1 MGVHFVSPNPPVS
14 GRTGGQTPV
23 NILDDLMPMGGES
36 TAIRQGLKWD
46 YAQLG
51 EAGAGVREH
60 AVRIKLAE
68 RRASE
73 AIIEAGQHLLAV
85 KDVLSHG
92 QWGDWLET
100 EFAMSDRTARRMM
113 EVATKFV
120 AKTDTVSVL
129 NPSVLYMIAGDSV
142 PEAARNEVIQRA
154 QGGEKVTKATAKAVI
169 EASKPKAESPV
180 MNTAAP
186 SFAAP
191 PSPDAICNSIDTLYW
206 EAAPSE
212 RNASRVDHLMAPGN
226 FDYYVRG
233 VQKRLGFPVNGHAV
247 TNAIMELVA
256 RLKQEAAE
264 EAPNT
269 QSPIAQSPIANLQ
282 SSVSSDAPT
291 HGQLAA
297 KHAIWKY
304 LVTQC
309 GTGNFK
315 AMVEFGEALHY
326 REASHPNWF
335 QMYPQGADIDD
346 VFWALETCIDQAAA
360 LVPEYAQQAAEPVR
374 YAPVVNLQAAVLK
387 WVRAHY
393 AEWEEAVASLEGM
406 LADPQHNEDVQWM
419 RPTLPGPYRQE
430 DLLAAIEKALA
441 HLRLLDEEEPEGR
454 NAEAETLTGADLGV
468 MQTAPGGVLNV
479 PMPNWEAGRQADPA
493 PAHELDCYD
502 DALAAPAARRMNRLH
517 TLKVRFEQTIDL
529 FPEFGELTGRHS
541 ETLAAKRALQQLIEL
556 LDDEM
561 DALTAKEV
569 GRRG

>member
-1 MGVHFVSPNPPVS
+1 
-14 GRTGGQTPV
+14 
-23 NILDDLMPMGGES
+23 MPMGSEFN
-36 TAIRQGLKWD
+36 TIRQTLKWD

-51 EAGAGVREH
+51 EAAAGVREH
-60 AVRIKLAE
+60 AVQIKVSE

-100 EFAMSDRTARRMM
+100 EFAMSDRTARNMM
-113 EVATKFV
+113 AVATKFI
-120 AKTDTVSVL
+120 AKTETVSVL
-129 NPSVLYMIAGDSV
+129 NPSVLYMLAGDSV
-142 PEAARNEVIQRA
+142 PEEARNEVIQRA

-169 EASKPKAESPV
+169 EASKPPQKPAPQHTVNGWFARKPKPARLFVDDLKGLIAKWMGMHWQTAWPDNPSHTNGQFWQEVTTWLHANVTETWTEADLKEAIKQMRSGV
-180 MNTAAP
+180 YGRMNTA
-186 SFAAP
+186 
-191 PSPDAICNSIDTLYW
+191 
-206 EAAPSE
+206 
-212 RNASRVDHLMAPGN
+212 PG
-226 FDYYVRG
+226 
-233 VQKRLGFPVNGHAV
+233 
-247 TNAIMELVA
+247 
-256 RLKQEAAE
+256 E
-264 EAPNT
+264 EA
-269 QSPIAQSPIANLQ
+269 PIAQSPISQ
-282 SSVSSDAPT
+282 SPVSSDAPT
-291 HGQLAA
+291 QGQLVA

-335 QMYPQGADIDD
+335 QMYPKGADIDD
-346 VFWALETCIDQAAA
+346 VFWALEACIDQAAA

-374 YAPVVNLQAAVLK
+374 YAPVVNLQAAVLT

-393 AEWEEAVASLEGM
+393 AEWEGAVASLEGM
-406 LADPQHNEDVQWM
+406 LADPMGDEDVQRM
-419 RPTLPGPYRQE
+419 APTLPAPYRQE

-441 HLRLLDEEEPEGR
+441 HLRLLDEEEPEGQS
-454 NAEAETLTGADLGV
+454 AEDETLTGADLAV

-541 ETLAAKRALQQLIEL
+541 ETLAAKRALQQLIGL
-556 LDDEM
+556 LDGEM